1 MYLTPIIRTNRAIS
15 ACLIYPSHPIQAIAI
30 SEITSFFI
38 PIFNPKLYSRIFA
51 IILAIMY
58 QPNYAYY
65 YIKKYHEIN
74 KIHNEAEIC
83 SLLLFILI
91 MGFEY
96 IK

>member
-1 MYLTPIIRTNRAIS
+1 MYLTPIIRTNRAIA

-30 SEITSFFI
+30 SEIASFFI

-51 IILAIMY
+51 ITLMLMY

-65 YIKKYHEIN
+65 YIIKYREIN